1 MEINMHFTREPI
13 VETIITPKEGHKLAV
28 RNTKG
33 GSDEHM
39 VTALEVVSIGN
50 LYFLRSLEKPKAF
63 LLPFS
68 DYEILEVR
76 EVKMAIKSTVL
87 DQSIKIGKS
96 QEEKKQEGNPQK
108 KKRQR
113 RSKKKEQEP
122 EAKTSES
129 KEFQKKPEAKKATEP
144 KESKPRERKKL
155 VPPPT
160 TLISETISRYKKI
173 LLPEKEKK
181 LEAKEPQEKGEET
194 KKETLE
200 NES

>member
-1 MEINMHFTREPI
+1 MHFTREPI